1 MGNLYENN
9 FEKQSKEIEE
19 GEYKED
25 LRVVR
30 TRVLLCRALFE
41 LLETIPYEKITVQD
55 ICNKALVHRATFY
68 NHFEDK
74 NKLLEY
80 AIDEIKENLFES
92 TIEKETYSDPK
103 EMYMNLISKVL
114 DFTKENQKQLLLI
127 LNNNSYEKAYML
139 LLTTIKRSIRYLTS
153 KNQYKQNFALPN
165 KVLIDFLSGGIT
177 NLGIEWIRS
186 SNPCSKEEMLKYFD
200 LLLND
205 KVYLNKS

>member
-1 MGNLYENN
+1 MNNLNENN
-9 FEKQSKEIEE
+9 FGKQSKEIDE

-55 ICNKALVHRATFY
+55 ICSKALVHRATFY

-177 NLGIEWIRS
+177 NLGIEWITA
-186 SNPCSKEEMLKYFD
+186 SNPCTKEEMLKYFD

-205 KVYLNKS
+205 KIYLNKN